1 MKSQL
6 NKRII
11 ERFSRQ
17 IVLKDIGIL
26 GQKKILSS
34 RVLIIGAGGLGSPVA
49 EFLSRAGI
57 GKLGIIDDDKVSLS
71 NLHRQSLYNTS
82 DIGKFKVKVAK
93 DKINRI
99 NPNTKVTIYK
109 IRLCNN
115 NFKNIINNYDY
126 IVDGSDNFKTKFLLN
141 DFCLKFKKVLVTGAI
156 SKFDGHIFT
165 FDFKDKK
172 IPCLRCFFQDSDISD
187 DLLNCESEGILG
199 TVAGIVG
206 TIQANEVLKKILN
219 IGKGLDGY
227 IFILDLLYL
236 NFRKVKLKKKK
247 TVFVNDKKNSCL
259 VFMYI
264 NFEHSILRCR
274 RKILIFKKE

>member
-6 NKRII
+6 NKKII

-26 GQKKILSS
+26 GQKRILSS
-34 RVLIIGAGGLGSPVA
+34 KVLIVGAGGLGSPVA

-57 GKLGIIDDDKVSLS
+57 GSLGIIDDDKVSLS

-82 DIGKFKVKVAK
+82 DIGKFKVKIAK
-93 DKINRI
+93 DKIKKI
-99 NPNTKVTIYK
+99 NPNTKVTTYK
-109 IRLCNN
+109 IRLNNN
-115 NFKNIINNYDY
+115 NFKKIINYYDY
-126 IVDGSDNFKTKFLLN
+126 IVDGSDNFSTKFLLN

-165 FDFKDKK
+165 FNFKNKK
-172 IPCLRCFFQDSDISD
+172 VPCLRCFFQESEISD

-227 IFILDLLYL
+227 IFILDLLHL
-236 NFRKVKLKKKK
+236 DFRKVKLKKRKK
-247 TVFVNDKKNSCL
+247 CFCK
-259 VFMYI
+259 
-264 NFEHSILRCR
+264 
-274 RKILIFKKE
+274 

>member
-6 NKRII
+6 NKKII

-26 GQKKILSS
+26 GQKKILLSK
-34 RVLIIGAGGLGSPVA
+34 VLIVGVGGLGSPVA

-57 GKLGIIDDDKVSLS
+57 GSLGIIDNDKVSLS

-82 DIGKFKVKVAK
+82 DIGKFKVKIAK
-93 DKINRI
+93 DKIKKI
-99 NPNTKVTIYK
+99 NPNTKVAIYK
-109 IRLCNN
+109 VRLNID
-115 NFKNIINNYDY
+115 NFKKIINNYDY
-126 IVDGSDNFKTKFLLN
+126 IVDGSDNFTTKFLLN
-141 DFCLKFKKVLVTGAI
+141 DYCLKFKKILVMGAI

-165 FDFKDKK
+165 FNFKNKRT
-172 IPCLRCFFQDSDISD
+172 PCLRCFFQESEISD
-187 DLLNCESEGILG
+187 NLLNCESEGILG

-219 IGKGLDGY
+219 IGMGLDGY
-227 IFILDLLYL
+227 IFILDLLHL

-247 TVFVNDKKNSCL
+247 NCFCK
-259 VFMYI
+259 
-264 NFEHSILRCR
+264 
-274 RKILIFKKE
+274 

>member
-6 NKRII
+6 NKKII

-34 RVLIIGAGGLGSPVA
+34 KVLVIGAGGLGSPVA

-57 GKLGIIDDDKVSLS
+57 GSLGIVDNDKVSLS

-82 DIGKFKVKVAK
+82 DIGKFKVKIAK
-93 DKINRI
+93 DKIKKI

-109 IRLCNN
+109 IRLSND
-115 NFKNIINNYDY
+115 NFKKIINDYDY
-126 IVDGSDNFKTKFLLN
+126 IVDGSDNFTTKFLLN
-141 DFCLKFKKVLVTGAI
+141 DFCLKFKKTFVTGAI

-165 FDFKDKK
+165 FNFKDKK
-172 IPCLRCFFQDSDISD
+172 IPCLRCFFQESNISD

-206 TIQANEVLKKILN
+206 TIQANEILKKILN

-227 IFILDLLYL
+227 IFILDMLNL
-236 NFRKVKLKKKK
+236 NFRKIKIKKRENCFCK
-247 TVFVNDKKNSCL
+247 
-259 VFMYI
+259 
-264 NFEHSILRCR
+264 
-274 RKILIFKKE
+274 

>member
-6 NKRII
+6 NKKII

-26 GQKKILSS
+26 GQKRILSS
-34 RVLIIGAGGLGSPVA
+34 KVLIVGAGGLGSPVA

-57 GKLGIIDDDKVSLS
+57 GSLGIIDDDKVSLS

-82 DIGKFKVKVAK
+82 DIGKFKVKIAK
-93 DKINRI
+93 DKIKKI
-99 NPNTKVTIYK
+99 NPNTKVTTYK
-109 IRLCNN
+109 IRLNNN
-115 NFKNIINNYDY
+115 NFKKIINYYDY
-126 IVDGSDNFKTKFLLN
+126 IVDGSDNFSTKFLLN
-141 DFCLKFKKVLVTGAI
+141 DFCLKYKKILVTGAI

-165 FDFKDKK
+165 FNFKNKK
-172 IPCLRCFFQDSDISD
+172 IPCLRCFFQESEISD

-227 IFILDLLYL
+227 IFILDLLHL
-236 NFRKVKLKKKK
+236 EFRKVKLKKRKK
-247 TVFVNDKKNSCL
+247 CFCK
-259 VFMYI
+259 
-264 NFEHSILRCR
+264 
-274 RKILIFKKE
+274 

>member
-6 NKRII
+6 NKKII

-17 IVLKDIGIL
+17 IIIKDIGVL
-26 GQKKILSS
+26 GQKKILFSK
-34 RVLIIGAGGLGSPVA
+34 VLIVGAGGLGSPVA

-57 GKLGIIDDDKVSLS
+57 GSLGIVDNDKVSLS

-82 DIGKFKVKVAK
+82 DIGKYKVKIAK
-93 DKINRI
+93 DKIKKI

-109 IRLCNN
+109 LRLSNG
-115 NFKNIINNYDY
+115 NFKKIINDYDY
-126 IVDGSDNFKTKFLLN
+126 IVDGSDNFTTKFLLN
-141 DFCLKFKKVLVTGAI
+141 DFCFKFKKILVTGAI

-165 FDFKDKK
+165 FNFKNRK
-172 IPCLRCFFQDSDISD
+172 IPCLRCFYQESNISD

-219 IGKGLDGY
+219 IGTVLDGY
-227 IFILDLLYL
+227 IFILDLLNL
-236 NFRKVKLKKKK
+236 NFRKVKLKKR
-247 TVFVNDKKNSCL
+247 KNC
-259 VFMYI
+259 I
-264 NFEHSILRCR
+264 CR
-274 RKILIFKKE
+274 

>member
-1 MKSQL
+1 MKRQL
-6 NKRII
+6 NKKII

-34 RVLIIGAGGLGSPVA
+34 KVLIIGAGGLGSPA
-49 EFLSRAGI
+49 TEFLSRAGI
-57 GKLGIIDDDKVSLS
+57 GSLGIIDDDKVSLS

-82 DIGKFKVKVAK
+82 DIGKFKVKIAK
-93 DKINRI
+93 DKIKKI
-99 NPNTKVTIYK
+99 NPNIKVTTYK
-109 IRLCNN
+109 IRLNTN
-115 NFKNIINNYDY
+115 NFKKIINYYDY
-126 IVDGSDNFKTKFLLN
+126 IVDGSDNFSTKFLLN

-165 FDFKDKK
+165 FNFKNKK
-172 IPCLRCFFQDSDISD
+172 VPCLRCFFQESEISD

-219 IGKGLDGY
+219 IGTGLDGY
-227 IFILDLLYL
+227 IFILDLLNL
-236 NFRKVKLKKKK
+236 NFRKVKLKKR
-247 TVFVNDKKNSCL
+247 KNC
-259 VFMYI
+259 F
-264 NFEHSILRCR
+264 C
-274 RKILIFKKE
+274 K

>member
-6 NKRII
+6 SKKII

-34 RVLIIGAGGLGSPVA
+34 KVLIIGAGGLGSSVA

-57 GKLGIIDDDKVSLS
+57 GLIGIVDDDKVSLS

-82 DIGKFKVKVAK
+82 DIGKFKVKIAK
-93 DKINRI
+93 DKIKKI
-99 NPNTKVTIYK
+99 NPNTKVIIYK
-109 IRLCNN
+109 IRLNNN
-115 NFKNIINNYDY
+115 NFKRIIDSYDCV
-126 IVDGSDNFKTKFLLN
+126 VDGSDNFTTKFLLN
-141 DFCLKFKKVLVTGAI
+141 DYCFKFKKVLVTGAI

-165 FDFKDKK
+165 FNFKNKK
-172 IPCLRCFFQDSDISD
+172 IPCLRCFFQESEISD

-219 IGKGLDGY
+219 IGTALDGY
-227 IFILDLLYL
+227 IFIIDLLYL
-236 NFRKVKLKKKK
+236 NFRKVRLKKR
-247 TVFVNDKKNSCL
+247 KNC
-259 VFMYI
+259 F
-264 NFEHSILRCR
+264 C
-274 RKILIFKKE
+274 K

>member
-6 NKRII
+6 NTKII

-57 GKLGIIDDDKVSLS
+57 GSLGIVDDDKVSLS

-82 DIGKFKVKVAK
+82 DIGKFKVKIAK
-93 DKINRI
+93 DKIKKI
-99 NPNTKVTIYK
+99 NPATKVKIHK
-109 IRLCNN
+109 IRLNN
-115 NFKNIINNYDY
+115 INFKKIINDYDY
-126 IVDGSDNFKTKFLLN
+126 IVDGSDNFTTKFLLN
-141 DFCLKFKKVLVTGAI
+141 DFCLKFKKILVTGAI

-165 FDFKDKK
+165 FNFKNKK
-172 IPCLRCFFQDSDISD
+172 IPCLRCFFQESNISD

-206 TIQANEVLKKILN
+206 TIQANEVLKKILT
-219 IGKGLDGY
+219 IGVGLDGY
-227 IFILDLLYL
+227 ILILDLLNL
-236 NFRKVKLKKKK
+236 NFRKVKLKKR
-247 TVFVNDKKNSCL
+247 KNC
-259 VFMYI
+259 F
-264 NFEHSILRCR
+264 C
-274 RKILIFKKE
+274 K